1 MYSNAVYW
9 DFLKTAKI
17 NPQQE
22 KPVLPN
28 RNRIPQN
35 TKKAP
40 IRKNFVPQGITQVYF
55 PKRV

>member
-35 TKKAP
+35 TKKRQSAK
-40 IRKNFVPQGITQVYF
+40 ISCHKV
-55 PKRV
+55 

>member
-35 TKKAP
+35 TKKNAIP
-40 IRKNFVPQGITQVYF
+40 FVIPL
-55 PKRV
+55 